1 MTILQAKKKDCDDF
15 LYCVNGQ
22 QVSYLFLVRIA
33 LTTTLPCNGV
43 CFLTIEIDQQLASVR
58 TQIKGTAGKPLFFP
72 PFAQNSA
79 AGML

>member
-1 MTILQAKKKDCDDF
+1 MKLF
-15 LYCVNGQ
+15 FYCVSGHP
-22 QVSYLFLVRIA
+22 VSYLFLVRIA

-58 TQIKGTAGKPLFFP
+58 TQIKGTAGKPLFFSP